1 MVSEGLAGGIRRA
14 QFPTQLYLF
23 ASWGVGALGGHQTD
37 IFITSK
43 HKYTNTNTDTN
54 TDKYNNIYRYTYRY
68 KFYLF
73 TSWGVGASGGHQTAL
88 RDIFITSKHKY
99 AKGAV

>member
-1 MVSEGLAGGIRRA
+1 MVWYGGLVAWWYQGLAGGIRRA

-43 HKYTNTNTDTN
+43 HKYTNT
-54 TDKYNNIYRYTYRY
+54 KQIQI
-68 KFYLF
+68 
-73 TSWGVGASGGHQTAL
+73 QTQ
-88 RDIFITSKHKY
+88 IQIQ
-99 AKGAV
+99 